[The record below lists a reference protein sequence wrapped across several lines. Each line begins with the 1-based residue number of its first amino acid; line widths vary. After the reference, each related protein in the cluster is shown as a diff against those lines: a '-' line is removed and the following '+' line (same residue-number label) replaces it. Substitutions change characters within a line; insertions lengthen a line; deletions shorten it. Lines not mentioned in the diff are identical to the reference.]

1 MHGRGMGREL
11 SLAAYLQ
18 AEAGRRFQRGSA
30 DCITF
35 GADWLQLRLGFDPMA
50 AWRGYATDTEATELM
65 AGWGGI
71 VRVVG
76 RGMRQA
82 GLPLTRDPQP
92 GDVGVIAIGNV
103 AVGAIRTTRGWV
115 TRLDDGLASLPPNR
129 VRVLAAWSV

>member
-1 MHGRGMGREL
+1 MEDRL
-11 SLAAYLQ
+11 SRYLQ
-18 AEAGRRFQRGSA
+18 AEAGRPFQRGRA

-50 AWRGYATDTEATELM
+50 AWRGYATDAEATELM

-82 GLPLTRDPQP
+82 GLPRTRDPQP
-92 GDVGVIAIGNV
+92 GDVGVIAIDGIGI
-103 AVGAIRTTRGWV
+103 GAIKTPRGWV
-115 TRLDDGLASLPPNR
+115 TRLDDGLASLPAAR